1 MQMPATFTYAITRI
15 PAETFDRGMTTANL
29 GTPSYD
35 RVMSQHRAYA
45 ETLKSIGLS
54 IIALDPLTNY
64 PDAHFVEDTAVVTPE
79 VAIITNPGAT
89 SRQGEEKS
97 VAGVLEQYRRI
108 ERIQAPGTLDGGD
121 VLMIGNHFL
130 IGISERT
137 NQQGAEQLGRILSN
151 HGKTHTTLTVGA
163 GLHLKSSINYIGRN
177 TVITT
182 PDFEEHEAL
191 EGYDKIT
198 TDLNESYAAN
208 TLWINDHLLVPEG
221 FPDTKAKLK
230 ALGLPIFELDVSEMR
245 KMDGGLTCLSLRF

>member
-1 MQMPATFTYAITRI
+1 MPGTFTYAITRL
-15 PAETFDRGMTTANL
+15 PAATFDCGLTTANL
-29 GTPSYD
+29 GAPSYEMVL
-35 RVMSQHRAYA
+35 RQHQAYTEA
-45 ETLKSIGLS
+45 LQSIGLT
-54 IIALDPLTNY
+54 IIALDPLLDY

-79 VAIITNPGAT
+79 VAITTNPGAQ
-89 SRQGEEKS
+89 SRQGEEQS
-97 VAGVLEQYRRI
+97 IADVLKHYRRI

-137 NQQGAEQLGRILSN
+137 NQQGAEQLGRILSD
-151 HGKTHTTLTVGA
+151 HGKTHTTVAVGA
-163 GLHLKSSINYIGRN
+163 GLHLKSSINYVGQN

-191 EGYDKIT
+191 ESCDKIT

-208 TLWINDHLLVPEG
+208 TLWVNDHLLVPRG
-221 FPDTKAKLK
+221 FPGTKAKLE
-230 ALGLPIFELDVSEMR
+230 ALGLPIIELDVSEMR